1 MNKFAVIGSGAWG
14 TALAAVLVANG
25 KEVILRTREQSVLD
39 DIKNNNENSVFLP
52 NIKFKAPLK
61 VTLSLQKA
69 LEGAEAVLMAAPAQ
83 YVRDICRQMKDFYP
97 VGLPLVIC
105 SKGIELSS
113 GLLMS
118 EVVAEE
124 LPMAE
129 IAVLSGPSFA
139 AESAAGKPTLV
150 TIACRNEAVGKE
162 LVSSI
167 GSMVFRPYYSSDII
181 GVQIGG
187 AVKNV
192 LAIAAG
198 VVEGK
203 NLGDNTRAA
212 MITRGLAEVCR
223 LAKAMG
229 ANEATLMGMSGIGDL
244 ILTANSKQSRNY
256 SVGFKLGQ
264 EKSLAEIMEGRI
276 TVAEGVYTASA
287 VCEMAQKI
295 GVELPIC
302 SAVDKVLKGETTID
316 DTIKALLSR
325 PFKTEGK

>member
-1 MNKFAVIGSGAWG
+1 MDKFAVIGSGAWG
-14 TALAAVLVANG
+14 TALASILVANG
-25 KEVILRTREQSVLD
+25 KDVTLRTREQKVLD

-52 NIKFKAPLK
+52 GIKFKAPVK
-61 VTLSLQKA
+61 VTLSLCEA
-69 LEGAEAVLMAAPAQ
+69 IEEAGAVLMVAPAQ
-83 YVRDICRQMKDFYP
+83 FVRDVCRQMKDFYP
-97 VGLPLVIC
+97 AGLPLVIC

-118 EVVAEE
+118 EVVKQE

-139 AESAAGKPTLV
+139 AEAAAGNPTLV
-150 TIACRNEAVGKE
+150 TIACENEKVGKE
-162 LVSSI
+162 LVSSV
-167 GSMVFRPYYSSDII
+167 GSMTFRPYYSSDVT

-198 VVEGK
+198 AVEGK

-212 MITRGLAEVCR
+212 LITRGLAEVCR

-229 ANEATLMGMSGIGDL
+229 ANETTLMGMSGIGDL
-244 ILTANSKQSRNY
+244 MLTANSKQSRNY
-256 SVGFKLGQ
+256 SVGLELG
-264 EKSLAEIMEGRI
+264 KGKPLSEIMEGRI
-276 TVAEGVYTASA
+276 TVAEGVYTAAA
-287 VCEMAQKI
+287 VCEMAKKV

-302 SAVDKVLKGETTID
+302 MAVDKVLKGEASVD
-316 DTIKALLSR
+316 DTIKVLLSR
-325 PFKTEGK
+325 PFKTENV

>member
-1 MNKFAVIGSGAWG
+1 MDKFAVIGSGAWG
-14 TALAAVLVANG
+14 TALSAVLVAGG
-25 KEVILRTREQSVLD
+25 KDVTLRTREQSVAD

-52 NIKFKAPLK
+52 NVKFKGAIK
-61 VTLSLQKA
+61 VTLSLQEA
-69 LEGAEAVLMAAPAQ
+69 LNGAEAVLMVTPAQ
-83 YVRDICRQMKDFYP
+83 FVRDVCRQMKDFYP
-97 VGLPLVIC
+97 SGVPLVIC
-105 SKGIELSS
+105 SKGIEISG

-118 EVVAEE
+118 EVVSQE

-139 AESAAGKPTLV
+139 AEAAVGKPTLV
-150 TIACRNEAVGKE
+150 TIACSNEEIGKN
-162 LVSSI
+162 LVSSF
-167 GSMVFRPYYSSDII
+167 GSMTFRPYYSDDVV

-203 NLGDNTRAA
+203 NLGENTRAA
-212 MITRGLAEVCR
+212 LITRGLAEVCR

-229 ANEATLMGMSGIGDL
+229 AKETTLMGMSGIGDL
-244 ILTANSKQSRNY
+244 MLTANSKQSRNY
-256 SVGFKLGQ
+256 SVGFELGQ
-264 EKSLAEIMEGRI
+264 GKSLAEIMQGKI

-287 VCEMAQKI
+287 VCKMAEKV
-295 GVELPIC
+295 GVEMPIC
-302 SAVDKVLKGETTID
+302 SAVDKVLQGQASVD
-316 DTIKALLSR
+316 DMIKALLSR